1 VIDAVRPRS
10 PMTLLIL
17 DNGTTGMTGAQ
28 PTISATSQLPI
39 LLEGLGVEKEHIRVL
54 EAHRRAIDADVAAI
68 REELAYDGVSVIV
81 MVRECIE
88 WLKKARRS

>member
-1 VIDAVRPRS
+1 MS
-10 PMTLLIL
+10 
-17 DNGTTGMTGAQ
+17 TGY
-28 PTISATSQLPI
+28 SATSRLPR

-54 EAHRRAIDADVAAI
+54 EAHRRAIEADAAAI

-88 WLKKARRS
+88 WLKKARKS